1 MDTLNTQFALWCALV
16 ELAKIDDQR
25 REIKERAMS
34 LDSEIVEVTKA
45 MDTSIEH
52 VFGIAKEYAPDAF
65 SKYVQHMGEVIAES
79 GHP

>member
-1 MDTLNTQFALWCALV
+1 METMNTEFALWCALV

-34 LDSEIVEVTKA
+34 LDSEIVEQTKA
-45 MDTSIEH
+45 MDASIEH
-52 VFGIAKEYAPDAF
+52 IFDIAKEYAPDAF
-65 SKYVQHMGEVIAES
+65 NKYVQHIGEVMAES